1 VDTGGAVECWEHKVL
16 LLILWHSWTGRWM
29 ARVQPTADSE
39 ARVDARG
46 ADGWQEDGL
55 LLLLI
60 LRRKWMGRW
69 MGAGSACR

>member
-1 VDTGGAVECWEHKVL
+1 
-16 LLILWHSWTGRWM
+16 M